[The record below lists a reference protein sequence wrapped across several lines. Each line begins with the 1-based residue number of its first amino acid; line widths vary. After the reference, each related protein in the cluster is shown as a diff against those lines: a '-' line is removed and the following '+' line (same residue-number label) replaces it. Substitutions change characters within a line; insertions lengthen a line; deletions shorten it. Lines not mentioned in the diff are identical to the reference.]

1 VEFEDMSVNT
11 IVETAQEFIARKT
24 EEFQRDGKDMKL
36 WHRVDLVGKH
46 RVEAFT
52 FMPDMYSG
60 GRKVF
65 LLERVSSE
73 NGPTYRV
80 SYYMM
85 NDDDMWTWMRSCP
98 MFSRQ
103 EHDRLFAQAI
113 LDGTYI

>member
-1 VEFEDMSVNT
+1 
-11 IVETAQEFIARKT
+11 
-24 EEFQRDGKDMKL
+24 
-36 WHRVDLVGKH
+36 
-46 RVEAFT
+46 
-52 FMPDMYSG
+52 MPDMYSG

-85 NDDDMWTWMRSCP
+85 NDEDVWTWMRSCP
-98 MFSRQ
+98 MFSRN